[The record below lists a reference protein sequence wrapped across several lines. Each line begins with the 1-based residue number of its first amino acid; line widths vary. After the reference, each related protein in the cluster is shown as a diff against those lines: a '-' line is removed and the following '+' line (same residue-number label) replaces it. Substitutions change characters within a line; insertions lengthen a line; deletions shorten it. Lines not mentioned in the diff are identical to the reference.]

1 MKREYTTPEIEM
13 IKLTITSFVLALS
26 DPEPTD
32 SGGGYTPSDPEDPF
46 STM

>member
-32 SGGGYTPSDPEDPF
+32 SGGGYTPSDPADPF
-46 STM
+46 NGM